1 MAHHNGGI
9 TMDAFG
15 LGGFAT
21 VQELDIELYT
31 SAYRVSGTIH
41 TPFRRVAEILNLLPG
56 GHLAVDDA
64 TIAEHV
70 AHSAPRRAASAL
82 VIVDEILV
90 LLAPALVG
98 DSSGEMRIRKRP
110 VHAMLA
116 IPPLSVEGT
125 IHVPE
130 GSLPVD
136 GLLNVPDR
144 FLAMTDATLS
154 SAAHPELE
162 RRAPI
167 LALRRDRAHVIV
179 VREGEEPAA
188 SADERESAE
197 G

>member
-1 MAHHNGGI
+1 
-9 TMDAFG
+9 MDAFG
-15 LGGFAT
+15 MGGFAT
-21 VQELDIELYT
+21 VQELAIELYT
-31 SAYRVSGTIH
+31 AAYRVTGTIH

-56 GHLAVDDA
+56 GHLAVDGA
-64 TIAEHV
+64 TFVEH
-70 AHSAPRRAASAL
+70 AAPSAPRRAASAL

-90 LLAPALVG
+90 ILAPDLAG
-98 DSSGEMRIRKRP
+98 ASSGEMRIRKRP

-116 IPPLSVEGT
+116 LSPLTLEGT

-162 RRAPI
+162 RRVAI

-179 VREGEEPAA
+179 VSEADEIPESPAEEP
-188 SADERESAE
+188 EPAE